1 MIKKNILHI
10 VAGIS
15 MMLAVTACEKDQDM
29 VTLSASESITMS
41 ASATELLLAKDNAD
55 QEAVVFS
62 WTPLEVT
69 WSNPDLARTGII
81 TYTLQLD
88 TVGGEFA
95 NPAEVEIEVENESEL
110 SYSVAE
116 LNSLLVSKFKIAPD
130 VSHTIYARVLAAISS
145 NIDPVYSNVVELS
158 VTPYTDAVELPALWV
173 PGGHQGWAPDTA
185 PRVFSLEDDGI
196 YSGYV
201 YFPANNEFKF
211 TSAPNWDNINYG
223 ENGPGKLSTDGGA
236 GNLTVT
242 EAGYYF
248 LTANI
253 NELTWSS
260 AIHSWGVLGD
270 ATAGGWDADQDLTY
284 HDASKTLRA
293 TLPLTAGEI
302 KFRLNDSW
310 DVNLGDDGADG
321 VLEANGANIV
331 VPEAGNYEIILD
343 LTNPASYTY
352 TLNKL

>member
-1 MIKKNILHI
+1 MIKKNINHI
-10 VAGIS
+10 IAGIS
-15 MMLAVTACEKDQDM
+15 MMLAITACEKDQDL
-29 VTLSASESITMS
+29 VTLGTSESITLS
-41 ASATELLLAKDNAD
+41 TSATDLMLAKDNAD

-62 WTPLEVT
+62 WTPVEVT
-69 WSNPDLARTGII
+69 WSNPDMARSGFIN
-81 TYTLQLD
+81 YTLQLD

-95 NPAEVEIEVENESEL
+95 RPVEVEMDAENESGL

-116 LNSLLVSKFKIAPD
+116 LNSLLVSKFKIAPE
-130 VSHTIYARVLAAISS
+130 VSHTIYARVMAAIS
-145 NIDPVYSNVVELS
+145 NNVDPVYSNVIELS
-158 VTPYTDAVELPALWV
+158 VTPYTDAVELPTLWV

-196 YSGYV
+196 YTGYV
-201 YFPANNEFKF
+201 YFPAGNEFKF
-211 TSAPNWDNINYG
+211 TSAPNWDNTNYG

-242 EAGYYF
+242 DAGYYF
-248 LTANI
+248 LTANTTA
-253 NELTWSS
+253 LTWSGV
-260 AIHSWGVLGD
+260 IHNWGVIGD

-284 HDASKTLRA
+284 HEASKTLRI
-293 TLPLTAGEI
+293 TLALTANEI

-310 DVNLGDDGADG
+310 DVNLGDSGADG
-321 VLEANGANIV
+321 ILEQGGDNIK

-343 LTNPASYTY
+343 LTNPAAYTY

>member
-29 VTLSASESITMS
+29 VTLSTSESITMN
-41 ASATELLLAKDNAD
+41 ATATDLMLEKDNAAE
-55 QEAVVFS
+55 EAVVFS
-62 WTPLEVT
+62 WTPLEVN
-69 WSNPDLARTGII
+69 WSDPDLARDGII

-95 NPAEVEIEVENESEL
+95 RPVEVELENESEIA
-110 SYSVAE
+110 YSVAD
-116 LNSLLVSKFKIAPD
+116 LNSLLVSKFKIAPE
-130 VSHTIYARVLAAISS
+130 VSHIVYVRVKAAISS

-173 PGGHQGWAPDTA
+173 PGAHQGWAPAEA

-196 YSGYV
+196 YTGYV
-201 YFPANNEFKF
+201 YFPAGNEFKF

-253 NELTWSS
+253 NELTWS
-260 AIHSWGVLGD
+260 AAMHSWGVLGD
-270 ATAGGWDADQDLTY
+270 ATAGGWDTDQDLIY

-293 TLPLTAGEI
+293 TLSLTAGEI

-321 VLEANGANIV
+321 VLEANGANIAI
-331 VPEAGNYEIILD
+331 PEAGNYEIILD
-343 LTNPASYTY
+343 LTNPANYTY